1 MATLKAKD
9 DNNQTNHE
17 NYQLQRCFFCF
28 VPAHP
33 LEEDNLHGTM
43 YIF

>member
-17 NYQLQRCFFCF
+17 NYQLLRCFFF